1 MDRQILAAELA
12 AVQDKRKKAIRLYS
26 GIALAMILLPVG
38 ASFLIDPMVG
48 LLALL
53 VFSRASM
60 RAGRF
65 VVVLGLVF
73 GIVWL
78 IQRGI
83 SQTGPAPKTVV
94 SYAQIHTMRPA
105 GDAWAA
111 ACQHL
116 QFSAIPFHQSGPTT
130 LTAGK
135 GMDLIS
141 WGSTHLV
148 DVRPSAD
155 HPGHT
160 VVTVLGYPTMPMT
173 LVDYGRSGK
182 VNNAILAAV
191 A

>member
-1 MDRQILAAELA
+1 MDRQILAAELG

-53 VFSRASM
+53 V
-60 RAGRF
+60 F

-135 GMDLIS
+135 GMDLLS